1 MSKTIKPFQ
10 NSWEHLAAEFAYLDL
25 LLRREVLRWR
35 RGLPK
40 QSQDIFKTVYITDDE
55 IDQLLGDTADATAA
69 DYSQLEAIEAAVVAV
84 RAEIE
89 QRKQASL
96 EKGIYLSLPQLTK
109 LFHLTPGEEQM
120 VMICFAPEF
129 ELKYERIY
137 AYLQDDISRRR
148 VSVDLILRL
157 LCSSVDERVRLRTF
171 FSPQSILFSSHILHY
186 HETDEH
192 HLPARTIRLDDQIA
206 NFLLGIAETDNEIAA
221 CTQIFNPEDA
231 QPAFEWPDDRKSR
244 LSEITVKHYREHD
257 QQLSKLI
264 FHLHGREGVG
274 KKSLAGGICAQLHVL
289 MLVVDVRELFECS
302 QNIAHTLRKIFRE
315 GILRPAAIYL
325 DHFEKLLEDETKSNT
340 LLRALLSSINEF
352 SWLTFIAT
360 EKPWEPAGLFQQHR
374 FFTVEL
380 PLPNVTAR
388 AELWRVFGEWHGVD
402 LNLSVCS
409 ELAAKFRLSPGQMR
423 NALITARDHAHLRAD
438 DSAIAVAD
446 VYSGCRAQSNQRLG
460 MLSRK
465 LTPSFTWPD
474 IVLPRNSMDQLREI
488 CGQMQ
493 HRQTVYGS
501 WGFGEKHSLGLG
513 LCVLLFGPSGTGK
526 TMAVEIIANELN
538 VDAYKIDLSTVV
550 SKYIGETEKNLN
562 RLFHEAETSNAILFF
577 DEADALFG
585 RRSEVKDAH
594 DRYANIEINY
604 LLQRMEEFRGL
615 AILATNQRKNIDE
628 AFFRRMHFAVEFPF
642 PDQAD
647 RLAIWK
653 QHFPASAPVAGDID
667 FNFLAGQFNVAGG
680 TIKNIVVN
688 AAFLAAANTGVIGMT
703 QLVQATR
710 REFQK
715 IGRLCTDAD
724 FAPYHTLAL
733 ESNVNNNDGLRRT

>member
-1 MSKTIKPFQ
+1 MSKTITPFQ
-10 NSWEHLAAEFAYLDL
+10 NSWEHLAAELAHLDL

-55 IDQLLGDTADATAA
+55 IDQLLGDTSNATSA
-69 DYSQLEAIEAAVVAV
+69 DYSQLEVIESAVAAN

-89 QRKQASL
+89 RRKEASL
-96 EKGIYLSLPQLTK
+96 KQGIYLSLPQLTK
-109 LFHLTPGEEQM
+109 LFRLMPGEEQI

-129 ELKYERIY
+129 ELKYERVY

-157 LCSSVDERVRLRTF
+157 LCSSIEERIQFRTF
-171 FSPQSILFSSHILHY
+171 LSPQSILFSTQVLRY
-186 HETDEH
+186 HDTDEQ
-192 HLPARTIRLDDQIA
+192 HLPARTIKLDDQIS
-206 NFLLGIAETDNEIAA
+206 NFLLGLGSTDNEIANCA
-221 CTQIFNPEDA
+221 RIFNPEDA
-231 QPAFEWPDDRKSR
+231 KPALDMPDERRSR
-244 LSEITVKHYREHD
+244 LSEITVNHF
-257 QQLSKLI
+257 QGQPQSKLI
-264 FHLHGREGVG
+264 FHLHGREGLG
-274 KKSLAGGICAQLHVL
+274 KKSLAAGICDQLRVL
-289 MLVVDVRELFECS
+289 MLVVDVRELLERS
-302 QNIAHTLRKIFRE
+302 QQVETTLRKIFRE
-315 GILRPAAIYL
+315 SILRPAAIYL
-325 DHFEKLLEDETKSNT
+325 DHFDKLLEDEARSNSI
-340 LLRALLSSINEF
+340 LRALVNCIDDF
-352 SWLTFIAT
+352 SWLTFIGT
-360 EKPWEPAGLFQQHR
+360 EKAWEPAGIFQQHR

-380 PLPNVTAR
+380 PLPDVSAR
-388 AELWRVFGEWHGVD
+388 AELWRVMAEWRGI
-402 LNLSVCS
+402 NLDASSCA
-409 ELAAKFRLSPGQMR
+409 ELAAKFRLNPGQMR
-423 NALITARDHAHLRAD
+423 SALITARDQAHLRGD
-438 DSAIAVAD
+438 ESNITIGD
-446 VYSGCRAQSNQRLG
+446 VYTGCRAQSNQRLG
-460 MLSRK
+460 KLSRK
-465 LTPSFTWPD
+465 LKPSFTWSD
-474 IVLPRNSMDQLREI
+474 IVLPANSMTQLYEI

-493 HRQTVYGS
+493 HRQIVYGS

-526 TMAVEIIANELN
+526 TMAVEIMANELQLD
-538 VDAYKIDLSTVV
+538 VYKIDLSTVV

-562 RLFHEAETSNAILFF
+562 RLFNEAETSNAILFF

-585 RRSEVKDAH
+585 KRSEVKDAH

-604 LLQRMEEFRGL
+604 LLQRMEEFQGL

-653 QHFPASAPVAGDID
+653 HHFPASAPVSNDID

-680 TIKNIVVN
+680 NIKNIVVN
-688 AAFLAAANTGVIGMT
+688 AAFLAAANSGVISMR

-724 FAPYHTLAL
+724 FAPYHTVPF
-733 ESNVNNNDGLRRT
+733 ESNVNMNDGHPVA